1 MSSNCVVIGITGG
14 SGSGKSCLVRD
25 VISSFATRKITVLS
39 QDDYYLDRKAHPEE
53 ESGYINFDVPQA
65 LDLAAL
71 VADIDTLMLGKS
83 VKRKKYQYNLVEEGA
98 EYILQPAELLLV
110 EGLFLGSN
118 PQLRT
123 LLEHVVYVEAAE
135 HLRLIRRIKR
145 DRLERNYPLEEV
157 LYRYEHHV
165 MPSYYEHVAPLK
177 TEADL
182 IIDNSADYHQCLN
195 QLLEYLNR
203 KLEQ

>member
-1 MSSNCVVIGITGG
+1 MSNNCIVIGITGG

-25 VISSFATRKITVLS
+25 VISSFASRQITVLS
-39 QDDYYLDRKAHPEE
+39 QDDYYLDRKAQTED

-71 VADIDTLMLGKS
+71 VADIDALLVGKTII
-83 VKRKKYQYNLVEEGA
+83 RQQYQYNLAGEGDQ
-98 EYILQPAELLLV
+98 YTLQPAELLLV

-118 PQLRT
+118 PRLRA
-123 LLEHVVYVEAAE
+123 LLQHVVYVEAAE

-145 DRLERNYPLEEV
+145 DRVERNYPLEEV

-165 MPSYYEHVAPLK
+165 MPSYYTHVAPLK

-182 IIDNSADYHQCLN
+182 ILNNSTDYQQCLN
-195 QLLEYLNR
+195 QLLEYLDR
-203 KLEQ
+203 KLGK